1 MASQSQQPKTQDGVP
16 LSLDIAINM
25 VNIVKEASSMTPAPA
40 VFGAVTILL
49 TTIRDKMTIDQDCVD
64 LGVLCVSVCD
74 ALKRATDGKKLEG
87 LNGTVR
93 DAIRRLEATVENIR
107 LRIDKV
113 TNRDGIGKIAGWTS
127 ELIGI
132 LQVFNSEL
140 ILNTVSDPHQV
151 GDQNLAGAFS
161 HSTLQRLNVN
171 VRPSNVRYPNEKRLP
186 RAGTHIFP
194 TLRAGLADV
203 VDFGQDGVVI
213 LRNGFNA
220 QSFLAIKDYGYNAGG
235 SRIENHVRLVGDVTG
250 DGADDLV
257 EFGEAGVLVSINNGD
272 NTFTSPVK
280 LVLKDFGCDAGGWRV
295 EKHIRCLADIRGVG
309 RSDIVGFGHG
319 GVIVSKN
326 DGNAKFNPAYLA
338 LGDFGYHTGWRVER
352 HLRFIGVAT
361 ESGRPDIIGFGDKS
375 VFIGRNNGDGT
386 FAPAQAVI
394 NGTFCY
400 DAGGWRIEQH
410 PRFIADLTGDGKVD
424 VIGCGDAG
432 VYVSLNKGDGTFG
445 PSNLVANIFGT
456 GQGWKV
462 DKHPRFIADLTG
474 DKRGDII
481 GFGEAGVYVAY
492 NNGNGTFQPGKLVL
506 SDFGVQQGWQGVN
519 KHPRFVV
526 DLTGDGRADIVGFRE
541 NSVFV
546 AYNDGKGGFP
556 SVKTVTSELSFSGGK

>member
-1 MASQSQQPKTQDGVP
+1 MGRSEELIPSQ
-16 LSLDIAINM
+16 
-25 VNIVKEASSMTPAPA
+25 
-40 VFGAVTILL
+40 
-49 TTIRDKMTIDQDCVD
+49 DKMAIDQDCVD

-74 ALKRATDGKKLEG
+74 ALKRATDGKKLED
-87 LNGTVR
+87 LNGFV
-93 DAIRRLEATVENIR
+93 
-107 LRIDKV
+107 
-113 TNRDGIGKIAGWTS
+113 
-127 ELIGI
+127 
-132 LQVFNSEL
+132 
-140 ILNTVSDPHQV
+140 
-151 GDQNLAGAFS
+151 
-161 HSTLQRLNVN
+161 
-171 VRPSNVRYPNEKRLP
+171 LP
-186 RAGTHIFP
+186 A
-194 TLRAGLADV
+194 LRAGLADI

-213 LRNGFNA
+213 LRNGFNTT
-220 QSFLAIKDYGYNAGG
+220 GYNAGG
-235 SRIENHVRLVGDVTG
+235 SRIEEHVRLVGDVTG

-257 EFGEAGVLVSINNGD
+257 EFGEAGVLVSTNNGD

-280 LVLKDFGCDAGGWRV
+280 LVLKDFGYDAGGWRV
-295 EKHIRCLADIRGVG
+295 EKHIRYLADIRGVG

-326 DGNAKFNPAYLA
+326 DGNAKFNPVYLA
-338 LGDFGYHTGWRVER
+338 LGDFGLPHRVAR
-352 HLRFIGVAT
+352 
-361 ESGRPDIIGFGDKS
+361 
-375 VFIGRNNGDGT
+375 RNNGDGT

-394 NGTFCY
+394 SGTFCY
-400 DAGGWRIEQH
+400 DGGGWRIEQH

-424 VIGCGDAG
+424 IIGCGDAG

-445 PSNLVANIFGT
+445 PINLVANIFGT
-456 GQGWKV
+456 VQGWKV

-506 SDFGVQQGWQGVN
+506 SDFGVQQGWQVN

-526 DLTGDGRADIVGFRE
+526 DLTGDGRADILGFRE

-556 SVKTVTSELSFSGGK
+556 SVKTSVDKTVRWLANLDQASCKIT